1 MDLVI
6 EHRPGDVRVILQ
18 GPADSAELQ
27 RILSLLQNHSD
38 KLWCLDEERNT
49 VALSAGQ
56 VLWAE
61 TVDDKLFVYTE
72 HSLYQAPGSLA
83 ALGLRWER
91 FGFFRCGKSTAI
103 NLNTVQSLRSRPGG
117 RIEALLKTGEKI
129 IIFRRYSPALREKLQ
144 GG

>member
-61 TVDDKLFVYTE
+61 TVDDKLFVL
-72 HSLYQAPGSLA
+72 HRAFFIPDARQPGRPGT
-83 ALGLRWER
+83 ALGTVR
-91 FGFFRCGKSTAI
+91 FFSVR
-103 NLNTVQSLRSRPGG
+103 
-117 RIEALLKTGEKI
+117 KI
-129 IIFRRYSPALREKLQ
+129 HRN
-144 GG
+144 

>member
-61 TVDDKLFVYTE
+61 TVDDKFLFTQSILYTRR
-72 HSLYQAPGSLA
+72 PA
-83 ALGLRWER
+83 AWPPWNCAGNDSVS
-91 FGFFRCGKSTAI
+91 FGAENPPQLT
-103 NLNTVQSLRSRPGG
+103 
-117 RIEALLKTGEKI
+117 
-129 IIFRRYSPALREKLQ
+129 
-144 GG
+144 